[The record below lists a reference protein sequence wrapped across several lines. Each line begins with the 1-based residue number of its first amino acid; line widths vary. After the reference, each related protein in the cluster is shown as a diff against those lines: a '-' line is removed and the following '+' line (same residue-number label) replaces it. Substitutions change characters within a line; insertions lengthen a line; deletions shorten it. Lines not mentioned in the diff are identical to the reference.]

1 MKTCFWTAEEGTV
14 QRYPQ
19 SQIKDKHLCGLF
31 SPWEYFGMVRVN
43 SDNFYRRAAMFLWF
57 KIICKCK
64 WQPGKRRIRPAR
76 RARMLISEHSNKPVS
91 HTLCC
96 CLEMMPVWNGSNR
109 LQSDFGLHPL
119 TTRLT
124 QTSAHRALPGH
135 NEPRCGRIS
144 GPAMYGYF
152 SLCYYWRE

>member
-31 SPWEYFGMVRVN
+31 SPREYFGMVRVN
-43 SDNFYRRAAMFLWF
+43 SDNFSRRAAMFLWF

-64 WQPGKRRIRPAR
+64 WQPGKWRIRPAR

-135 NEPRCGRIS
+135 NEPHCGRIS
-144 GPAMYGYF
+144 GPAMHGYF